1 MKHSKILSAILSCAL
16 AAAGLSSAL
25 PASYAEDAVSET
37 TIYDSTDLEESK
49 EADANEDAV
58 AVDIDAPFNVFDIYN
73 AHQEYIAER
82 TPQIDVELEGVDI
95 SQWQGTIDWHKLKDT
110 GIDYVIL
117 RAGYGRL
124 ASQIDTKFIENVKG
138 AQEVGI
144 DVGVYWYSYA
154 TTVDGAYAEA
164 EACYEVIKD
173 YDFTFPVYF
182 DIEDPTQV
190 NLSVAQL
197 SAIVEAFCT
206 SMQSKGYYVGV
217 YSYSSFL
224 NTKLYSNVLD
234 KYDVWVAHV
243 GVDQPSYAGD
253 YGMWQYSFTGRVD
266 GIPNEVDLDHCY
278 KNYPYIISPES
289 FVGKE
294 RLTTSSTTTSTTTTT
309 TTTIPPKARG
319 IDVSFWQ
326 EEIDWAA
333 VKEAGVDFA
342 IIRAGYGRLISQKD
356 TRFDENVLGAKE
368 AGIDVGVYWYSY
380 ADTPEAAV
388 LEAEVCYEVI
398 KDYQF
403 EYPIYFDIEDPLI
416 ADLPPEQLSAITDA
430 FCSTLQDKGYYV
442 GVTSYTSFLTY
453 KLLPYI
459 FEKYD
464 TWVAHYGVTVPTYK
478 GKYGMWQYSSNGQID
493 GIKTR
498 VDLNYCYREYPS
510 VMKAYELNGFGR
522 KIEPAEETT
531 EDTAEETSEADI
543 SEETKQEE
551 TSEE

>member
-1 MKHSKILSAILSCAL
+1 MKHSKILSVILSCAL

-25 PASYAEDAVSET
+25 PVSYAEDTVSDAI
-37 TIYDSTDLEESK
+37 IYDSTDQAESK
-49 EADANEDAV
+49 EADVNVSAETD
-58 AVDIDAPFNVFDIYN
+58 DSDAPFNVFDIYN
-73 AHQEYIAER
+73 AHQDYIAEH
-82 TPQIDVELEGVDI
+82 TPQLDVELEGVDI
-95 SQWQGTIDWHKLKDT
+95 SEWQGTIDWQKLKAS

-124 ASQIDTKFIENVKG
+124 ASQIDNKFIENVKG
-138 AQEVGI
+138 AQSVGI

-173 YDFTFPVYF
+173 YEFTFPVYF

-190 NLSVAQL
+190 NLSVSQL

-206 SMQSKGYYVGV
+206 RMQSKGYYVGV
-217 YSYSSFL
+217 YSYASFL
-224 NTKLYSNVLD
+224 NTKIYSSVLD
-234 KYDVWVAHV
+234 KYDIWVAHV
-243 GVDQPSYAGD
+243 GVNQPSYAGD
-253 YGMWQYSFTGRVD
+253 YGMWQYSFTGKVD
-266 GIPNEVDLDHCY
+266 GIPNTVDLDRCY

-289 FVGKE
+289 FDGAE
-294 RLTTSSTTTSTTTTT
+294 RITTAATTTTAV
-309 TTTIPPKARG
+309 TTIPPKAYG

-326 EEIDWAA
+326 EEIDWNA
-333 VKEAGVDFA
+333 VKAAGVDYA

-356 TRFDENVLGAKE
+356 TRFDENVIGAHE

-403 EYPIYFDIEDPLI
+403 EYPIYFDIEDPMI
-416 ADLPPEQLSAITDA
+416 ADLSPEQLSAITDA
-430 FCSTLQDKGYYV
+430 FCSTLEAKGYYV
-442 GVTSYTSFLTY
+442 GITSYTSFLTY
-453 KLLPYI
+453 KLLPYV

-478 GKYGMWQYSSNGQID
+478 GKYGMWQYSSNGHVD

-510 VMKAYELNGFGR
+510 VMKAYDLNGFGR
-522 KIEPAEETT
+522 KEEPAETEETENT
-531 EDTAEETSEADI
+531 EETETEESSDTSVDEVQSETPAEE
-543 SEETKQEE
+543 
-551 TSEE
+551 